1 MATDVFIMK
10 LLLLTLAGLHWGH
23 GEQFLIEE
31 VASQTRLIQ
40 YMIMVTSKKTP
51 VCNRVRV
58 YLKK

>member
-31 VASQTRLIQ
+31 VASETRLIQ
-40 YMIMVTSKKTP
+40 YMIMATSIIIMKNA
-51 VCNRVRV
+51 C
-58 YLKK
+58 LQ